1 MAVRYDWKTIRA
13 DYESGVPVES
23 LCRDFGMSRAVLL
36 RRVKREGWQRA
47 VSGVGEAVA
56 SVKSGAQPER
66 HEASRDASGNP
77 VKSGA
82 QPERPLPSSPSRFL
96 QPSQPSQSPQP
107 SRSPRSSQFPQPSQP
122 SRLPEA
128 WSRPANEAEAV
139 LRRHREVWAYIRELN
154 VQALAERDTDAAKLA
169 KLAAETER
177 IIQEA
182 ERRAWGMQDRTES
195 LSGGVTVTHTVSA
208 EIAAMLARMRGGA
221 NEGV

>member
-1 MAVRYDWKTIRA
+1 MAARYDWKTIRA

-47 VSGVGEAVA
+47 VSGVREAVA

-77 VKSGA
+77 AKSGA
-82 QPERPLPSSPSRFL
+82 QPERPLPSSPSR
-96 QPSQPSQSPQP
+96 SPQP
-107 SRSPRSSQFPQPSQP
+107 SQ
-122 SRLPEA
+122 LPEA

-139 LRRHREVWAYIRELN
+139 LRQHREVWAYIRELN

-177 IIQEA
+177 IIQDA

>member
-1 MAVRYDWKTIRA
+1 MAARYDWKTIRA

-36 RRVKREGWQRA
+36 RRVKREGWQSA
-47 VSGVGEAVA
+47 VSGGGEAVA

-77 VKSGA
+77 AKSGA
-82 QPERPLPSSPSRFL
+82 QPERPLPSSPSR
-96 QPSQPSQSPQP
+96 
-107 SRSPRSSQFPQPSQP
+107 SPRSSQFPQP

-195 LSGGVTVTHTVSA
+195 LSGGVTVTHTVST

>member
-1 MAVRYDWKTIRA
+1 MAARYDWKTIRA

-47 VSGVGEAVA
+47 VSGVREAVA
-56 SVKSGAQPER
+56 S
-66 HEASRDASGNP
+66 

-82 QPERPLPSSPSRFL
+82 QPERPLPSSPSR
-96 QPSQPSQSPQP
+96 SPQP
-107 SRSPRSSQFPQPSQP
+107 SQ
-122 SRLPEA
+122 LPEA

-195 LSGGVTVTHTVSA
+195 RSGGVTVTHTVSA

>member
-1 MAVRYDWKTIRA
+1 MAARYDWKTIRA

-47 VSGVGEAVA
+47 VSGVREAVA
-56 SVKSGAQPER
+56 S
-66 HEASRDASGNP
+66 

-82 QPERPLPSSPSRFL
+82 QPERPLPSSPSRSP
-96 QPSQPSQSPQP
+96 QPPQP
-107 SRSPRSSQFPQPSQP
+107 SRSPRSSLSPQPSQP

>member
-1 MAVRYDWKTIRA
+1 MAARYDWKTIRA

-82 QPERPLPSSPSRFL
+82 QPERPLPSSPSRS
-96 QPSQPSQSPQP
+96 PRSSRSPQP
-107 SRSPRSSQFPQPSQP
+107 SQL

-139 LRRHREVWAYIRELN
+139 LRQHREVWAYIRELN

-177 IIQEA
+177 IIQDA

>member
-1 MAVRYDWKTIRA
+1 MAARYDWKTIRA

-77 VKSGA
+77 AKSGA
-82 QPERPLPSSPSRFL
+82 QPERPLPSS
-96 QPSQPSQSPQP
+96 P